1 MALKGARKIGKSGEV
16 IDRALTATQKTRLAT
31 GAGALEMTAGAG
43 GEALGQ
49 KAAGQELDASEIFLE
64 GVAEAK
70 GVLNLGNALT
80 KKSYMMNGDKASRKD
95 IEAFFNDPKISNAD
109 KAKVD
114 IEIIGDK
121 SLQTFVN
128 DVKNDADIEVQID
141 ARIEGKERAE
151 LVSLEKERRKAEVK
165 SKRKGVFAVPGA
177 KVDMKVLI

>member
-1 MALKGARKIGKSGEV
+1 
-16 IDRALTATQKTRLAT
+16 
-31 GAGALEMTAGAG
+31 
-43 GEALGQ
+43 
-49 KAAGQELDASEIFLE
+49 
-64 GVAEAK
+64 
-70 GVLNLGNALT
+70 
-80 KKSYMMNGDKASRKD
+80 
-95 IEAFFNDPKISNAD
+95 FFNDPKISNAD

-177 KVDMKVLI
+177 KVKLEKYRK